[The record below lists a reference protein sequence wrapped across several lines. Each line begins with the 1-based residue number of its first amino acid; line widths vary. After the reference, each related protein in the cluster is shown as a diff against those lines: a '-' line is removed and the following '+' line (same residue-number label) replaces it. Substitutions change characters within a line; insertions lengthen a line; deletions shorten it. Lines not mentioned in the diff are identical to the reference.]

1 MRINHNISALNT
13 RRHLVTN
20 TQAQAKN
27 LERLSSGLK
36 INRGADGPAQLI
48 ISERLRTQQASLKQA
63 IDNNE
68 AGVTVLQ
75 TAEGALSEANR
86 SLIHIRELAVHA
98 ANEAVNDEFMLQA
111 DQQEID
117 HVLAQVD
124 RIART
129 ANYGKKALLDGSM
142 GANGVTTGANLEF
155 ISATELTDT
164 SPLGGYEVLIKRAAA
179 RSEVFGEKAL
189 TRNIVDSE
197 EQITLLEGGKTL
209 NFKTTAGDSVETT
222 LNKLDKAIRQ
232 SGLDLELIKPEGA
245 AMSPDEPQFLNIR
258 HKKYGSE
265 FQFEVAST
273 TSGLLSAKADIYDT
287 INSGED
293 IAGTV
298 GGEEAFGRGQV
309 LTGAA
314 PTKISGMKLRYS
326 SEEIP
331 EGGFVGTVTFA
342 QGSQH
347 FQIGPDADHNVRFS
361 LRAISTHR
369 LGQGVDNGSDYGSLH
384 DIDVT
389 TQRGAED
396 TMRIVDRAIEELS
409 VFRGDMGAFQK
420 NILESNLNFLRQ
432 AHEEISNAES
442 VIRDAD
448 MAEEMSAFTRNQIMV
463 SSSTAMLAQANQTPM
478 SVMSLLQS

>member
-1 MRINHNISALNT
+1 MRIKHNISALNSQ
-13 RRHLVTN
+13 RHLMQN
-20 TQAQAKN
+20 TKAQARN
-27 LERLSSGLK
+27 LERLSSGLR

-48 ISERLRTQQASLKQA
+48 ISERLRTQQVSLKQA

-68 AGVTVLQ
+68 AGVTMLQ
-75 TAEGALSEANR
+75 TAEAALDEGNR
-86 SLIHIRELAVHA
+86 ALIHIRELAVHA
-98 ANEAVNDEFMLQA
+98 ANAATNDEFMLQA

-117 HVLAQVD
+117 HALEQIN

-129 ANYGKKALLDGSM
+129 AHYGKKALLDGSM
-142 GANGVTTGANLEF
+142 GANGVTTGADLEF
-155 ISATELTDT
+155 IRATEHTET
-164 SPLGGYEVLIKRAAA
+164 SPLGGYEVLIRRAAK
-179 RSEVFGEKAL
+179 RSEVVGEKAL
-189 TRNIVDSE
+189 THNMIEDG

-232 SGLDLELIKPEGA
+232 SGLDLELIKPEGS
-245 AMSPDEPQFLNIR
+245 AMSPNDPQFLHVR

-265 FQFEVAST
+265 YVFEVAST
-273 TSGLLSAKADIYDT
+273 TGGRLSAKGDIYDT
-287 INSGED
+287 INNGVD
-293 IAGTV
+293 VAGII
-298 GGEEAFGRGQV
+298 GSEEAFGRGQV
-309 LTGAA
+309 LTGAG
-314 PTKISGMKLRYS
+314 PTKVSGLKLRYS
-326 SEEIP
+326 SEVIP

-342 QGSQH
+342 QGSEQ
-347 FQIGPDADHNVRFS
+347 FQIGPDANHNVRFS
-361 LRAISTHR
+361 LRAISTRR
-369 LGQGVDNGSDYGSLH
+369 LGLGVDNDSDYRSLH

-389 TQRGAED
+389 TQQGAED
-396 TMRIVDRAIEELS
+396 AMRVVDRAIEELTS
-409 VFRGDMGAFQK
+409 FRGDMGAFQK
-420 NILESNLNFLRQ
+420 NTLESSIQFLQQ